1 MMSEGRGN
9 VTGRQAWGLL
19 PQVCVFYFVSYAA
32 PLMTRGTNID
42 YRWNSFIVVC
52 FRLLYDYTVPIDWL
66 LDFNA
71 FKRAPVLLVDG
82 VTPRF
87 KMAEAK
93 FSHYYCY
100 RLLNV
105 TKDFFKNTETP
116 KKKIWCSGDRLDT
129 KRIYVGSEG
138 FKSQFSFF
146 SLVSQQ
152 IVRFSAY
159 SCFCVPTHTLAPTVR
174 CCCF

>member
-1 MMSEGRGN
+1 MSGFSRRSKEISDGGPGSRPSTVVRRMMSEGRGN

-19 PQVCVFYFVSYAA
+19 PQVCVFYFVSYVA

-71 FKRAPVLLVDG
+71 FKGAPVLLVDG

-87 KMAEAK
+87 NMAEAK
-93 FSHYYCY
+93 FSHYYHY

-105 TKDFFKNTETP
+105 TKDFFLRTRRLQKKTFGVQETG
-116 KKKIWCSGDRLDT
+116 WTQR
-129 KRIYVGSEG
+129 G
-138 FKSQFSFF
+138 FM
-146 SLVSQQ
+146 
-152 IVRFSAY
+152 
-159 SCFCVPTHTLAPTVR
+159 
-174 CCCF
+174 